1 MNRQVKI
8 LLVDDKDESL
18 IALEAVLRPLQ
29 QQLFKARSGQE
40 AMKLMLRNDFAVVL
54 LDVLMPGMD
63 GFETATHIK
72 RLDQTRDVPII
83 FLTGT
88 EPGSGAA
95 FRGYAVGAVDYI
107 TKPFDPWVLRSKVA
121 VFIELFRKNAV
132 LQEQATLLCDLVQ
145 NDTVL
150 SRNAQT
156 LAEFAD
162 RLGFVEAGLTGLTGP
177 AAGQIDDEG
186 LRDTIKDLADR
197 VAAMQAAFDTVRF

>member
-8 LLVDDKDESL
+8 LLVDDNEESL

-29 QQLFKARSGQE
+29 QLLFKARSGQE

-63 GFETATHIK
+63 GFETAAHIK

-88 EPGSGAA
+88 EPNSSAA
-95 FRGYAVGAVDYI
+95 FRGYAVGAVDYL
-107 TKPFDPWVLRSKVA
+107 TKPFDPWVLRSKVT

-132 LQEQATLLCDLVQ
+132 LVEQTALLTQLVQ
-145 NDTVL
+145 DNEAL
-150 SRNAQT
+150 SG
-156 LAEFAD
+156 FAR
-162 RLGFVEAGLTGLTGP
+162 RLGLVESRLAGL
-177 AAGQIDDEG
+177 AGSAPDDEG
-186 LRDTIKDLADR
+186 LRDAIKDLTDR
-197 VAAMQAAFDTVRF
+197 VAAMQAAFEAVSSTSGGYPRD